1 VKCEPAIIGN
11 SFKVIRR
18 SLITRIPGLPAERN
32 QPILFKEDTMGE
44 AVTKEIRDRVA
55 ILAIDKPK
63 MNQLSGEVFEA
74 MRKHLDSVEADKE
87 IRCVIITGTG
97 EKAFSAGADLASGF
111 GDFSPV
117 DFLKRGQD
125 IWNKVEYFP
134 KPVIAAING
143 HALGG
148 GCELAMACHIRF
160 MKKGARIG
168 LTETNL
174 GIMPGYGGSLRLPR
188 LVGKAK
194 ALEMMYLGAQCE
206 ADDALAIGLVDHIT
220 EGNVL
225 DAALELANKIAK
237 RAPLS
242 VAAITKLC
250 NISQNITP
258 EQHLKIE
265 REELG
270 KLFNSKDAQEGI
282 GAFFEKRE
290 ANFKGE

>member
-1 VKCEPAIIGN
+1 
-11 SFKVIRR
+11 
-18 SLITRIPGLPAERN
+18 
-32 QPILFKEDTMGE
+32 MGD
-44 AVTKEIRDRVA
+44 AVTLEVRGRVA

-63 MNQLSGEVFEA
+63 MNQLSGEVFET
-74 MRKHLDSVEADKE
+74 MRKQLDVVEADKNVLA
-87 IRCVIITGTG
+87 VIITGTG

-111 GDFSPV
+111 GDFSKV

-125 IWNKVEYFP
+125 VWNKVEYFS

-160 MKKGARIG
+160 MKKGATIG

-174 GIMPGYGGSLRLPR
+174 GIMAGYGGSLRLPR

-194 ALEMMYLGAQCE
+194 ALEMMFLGKKIGAE
-206 ADDALAIGLVDHIT
+206 EALAIGLVDHMS

-225 DAALELANKIAK
+225 DDALELANQIAK
-237 RAPLS
+237 RPPL
-242 VAAITKLC
+242 AITALTKLC

-258 EQHLKIE
+258 DMHLKIE

-270 KLFNSKDAQEGI
+270 RLFVSKDAAEGI
-282 GAFFEKRE
+282 SAFFGKKEP
-290 ANFKGE
+290 NFTGE

>member
-1 VKCEPAIIGN
+1 
-11 SFKVIRR
+11 
-18 SLITRIPGLPAERN
+18 
-32 QPILFKEDTMGE
+32 MGE

>member
-1 VKCEPAIIGN
+1 
-11 SFKVIRR
+11 
-18 SLITRIPGLPAERN
+18 
-32 QPILFKEDTMGE
+32 MGD
-44 AVTKEIRDRVA
+44 AVTKEQRDRVA
-55 ILAIDKPK
+55 ILTIDKPK
-63 MNQLSGEVFEA
+63 MNQLSAEVFET
-74 MRKHLDSVEADKE
+74 MRKQLDSIENDKTVL
-87 IRCVIITGTG
+87 CVIITGAG
-97 EKAFSAGADLASGF
+97 EKAFSAGADLSSGF
-111 GDFSPV
+111 GDFSAV

-125 IWNKVEYFP
+125 VWNKVEYFP

-188 LVGKAK
+188 LVGKSK
-194 ALEMMYLGAQCE
+194 ALEMIYLGKQCE
-206 ADDALAIGLVDHIT
+206 ADEALSIGLVDHIT
-220 EGNVL
+220 EGNVV
-225 DAALELANKIAK
+225 DAALELANKIVK
-237 RAPLS
+237 RAPLA
-242 VAAITKLC
+242 VAAVTKLC
-250 NISQNITP
+250 NISPSISA
-258 EQHLKIE
+258 EIHLKIE

>member
-1 VKCEPAIIGN
+1 MAYNNITVETKDFVTVVTLNRPPMN
-11 SFKVIRR
+11 SINLGIREELDQ
-18 SLITRIPGLPAERN
+18 LITDVQTSR
-32 QPILFKEDTMGE
+32 DT
-44 AVTKEIRDRVA
+44 RV
-55 ILAIDKPK
+55 
-63 MNQLSGEVFEA
+63 
-74 MRKHLDSVEADKE
+74 
-87 IRCVIITGTG
+87 VIITGAG
-97 EKAFSAGADLASGF
+97 EKAFCAGMDVSDVANIEKGPN
-111 GDFSPV
+111 GI
-117 DFLKRGQD
+117 D
-125 IWNKVEYFP
+125 IYNKIERSL
-134 KPVIAAING
+134 KPVIAVING

-188 LVGKAK
+188 LVGKSK
-194 ALEMMYLGAQCE
+194 ALEMIFLGKQCE
-206 ADDALAIGLVDHIT
+206 ADEALAIGLVDHVT
-220 EGNVL
+220 EENVL

-237 RAPLS
+237 RAPLA
-242 VAAITKLC
+242 VAAVTKLC
-250 NISQNITP
+250 NISQSMAP
-258 EQHLKIE
+258 DLHLKIE

>member
-1 VKCEPAIIGN
+1 
-11 SFKVIRR
+11 
-18 SLITRIPGLPAERN
+18 
-32 QPILFKEDTMGE
+32 MGD
-44 AVTKEIRDRVA
+44 AVTREQRDRVA
-55 ILAIDKPK
+55 ILSIDKPK
-63 MNQLSGEVFEA
+63 MNQLSAEVFET
-74 MRKHLDSVEADKE
+74 MRKQLDVIEADKTVL
-87 IRCVIITGTG
+87 CVIITGTG
-97 EKAFSAGADLASGF
+97 DKAFSAGADLSSGF
-111 GDFSPV
+111 GDFSSV

-125 IWNKVEYFP
+125 VWNKVEYFP

-188 LVGKAK
+188 LVGKSK
-194 ALEMMYLGAQCE
+194 ALELMYLGKQME
-206 ADDALAIGLVDHIT
+206 ADEALSIGLVDYIS

-225 DAALELANKIAK
+225 DDALELANKIAK
-237 RAPLS
+237 RPPLS
-242 VAAITKLC
+242 IAAITKLC

-258 EQHLKIE
+258 DMHLKIE

-270 KLFNSKDAQEGI
+270 RLFTSKDMQEGMTS
-282 GAFFEKRE
+282 FFQKKEP
-290 ANFKGE
+290 NFKGE

>member
-1 VKCEPAIIGN
+1 
-11 SFKVIRR
+11 
-18 SLITRIPGLPAERN
+18 
-32 QPILFKEDTMGE
+32 MGE
-44 AVTKEIRDRVA
+44 AVTKEIRDGVA

-74 MRKHLDSVEADKE
+74 MRKHLDAVEADKA
-87 IRCVIITGTG
+87 IRCVIITGAG

-111 GDFSPV
+111 GDFSAV

-174 GIMPGYGGSLRLPR
+174 ASCPATAEVCACQGSS
-188 LVGKAK
+188 
-194 ALEMMYLGAQCE
+194 
-206 ADDALAIGLVDHIT
+206 
-220 EGNVL
+220 
-225 DAALELANKIAK
+225 ANRKPWK
-237 RAPLS
+237 
-242 VAAITKLC
+242 
-250 NISQNITP
+250 
-258 EQHLKIE
+258 
-265 REELG
+265 
-270 KLFNSKDAQEGI
+270 
-282 GAFFEKRE
+282 
-290 ANFKGE
+290 

>member
-1 VKCEPAIIGN
+1 M
-11 SFKVIRR
+11 
-18 SLITRIPGLPAERN
+18 
-32 QPILFKEDTMGE
+32 QPD
-44 AVTKEIRDRVA
+44 
-55 ILAIDKPK
+55 
-63 MNQLSGEVFEA
+63 
-74 MRKHLDSVEADKE
+74 
-87 IRCVIITGTG
+87 
-97 EKAFSAGADLASGF
+97 F
-111 GDFSPV
+111 GDFSAV

-125 IWNKVEYFP
+125 VWNKVEYFP

-160 MKKGARIG
+160 MKKGGRIG

-188 LVGKAK
+188 LVGKSK
-194 ALEMMYLGAQCE
+194 ALEMMYLGKPCE
-206 ADDALAIGLVDHIT
+206 ADEALAIGLVDYIT

-225 DAALELANKIAK
+225 DVALELANKITK

-242 VAAITKLC
+242 IAAITKLC

-270 KLFNSKDAQEGI
+270 RLFSSKDAQEGI
-282 GAFFEKRE
+282 GAFFEKRP

>member
-1 VKCEPAIIGN
+1 
-11 SFKVIRR
+11 
-18 SLITRIPGLPAERN
+18 
-32 QPILFKEDTMGE
+32 MGE
-44 AVTKEIRDRVA
+44 AVTKEIRNGVA

-63 MNQLSGEVFEA
+63 MNQLSGEVFES
-74 MRKHLDSVEADKE
+74 MRKNLDAVEADKAV
-87 IRCVIITGTG
+87 RCVIITGAG

-111 GDFSPV
+111 GDFSAV

-125 IWNKVEYFP
+125 VWNKVEYFP

-194 ALEMMYLGAQCE
+194 ALEMIYLGKQCE
-206 ADDALAIGLVDHIT
+206 ADEAIAIGLVDHVT
-220 EGNVL
+220 GGNVV
-225 DAALELANKIAK
+225 DAALELAHKIVK
-237 RAPLS
+237 RAPLA
-242 VAAITKLC
+242 VAAVTRLC
-250 NISQNITP
+250 NISPLISA
-258 EQHLKIE
+258 EMHLKIE

-270 KLFNSKDAQEGI
+270 KLFSSKDAQEGI